1 MEYRGK
7 QYSVVQA
14 LEGGLW
20 KWEVSDMDGH
30 TRSGNAPSRP
40 AGIKTAERA
49 IDKALAPKK
58 RRLVPPGGQR

>member
-20 KWEVSDMDGH
+20 KWTVSDLDGH
-30 TRSGNAPSRP
+30 NRSGTAPNRT
-40 AGIKTAERA
+40 AGIAAAKGA
-49 IDKALAPKK
+49 IDKGLAPKK
-58 RRLVPPGGQR
+58 RRLVPPVTS

>member
-20 KWEVSDMDGH
+20 KWSVDDLDGH
-30 TRSGNAPSRP
+30 SRSGTAPSRA
-40 AGIKTAERA
+40 AGITAAESA
-49 IDKALAPKK
+49 IEKALTPKK
-58 RRLVPPGGQR
+58 RRLVPPSSA